1 MATTNF
7 IKVEAKKPINEPN
20 AALVAVLESAL
31 LSSSPINA
39 PIKGPIIIPVIG
51 LYETINL
58 KIILWFVYEISFVR
72 LIFRNKI
79 VQFVTNT
86 VGCEFLF

>member
-7 IKVEAKKPINEPN
+7 IKVEAKKPINEPK
-20 AALVAVLESAL
+20 AALVVALESDL